1 MKAYYEH
8 IRIET
13 HLTGFMSFL
22 KKHEGGF
29 KGSSDTFFGSVEQT
43 KMEITQFLGVMIRAF
58 GSAVQ
63 NE

>member
-1 MKAYYEH
+1 
-8 IRIET
+8 
-13 HLTGFMSFL
+13 MSFL